1 MEVIDNGVIEPWPS
15 AVNAHLDDLL
25 FRGSLAVSL
34 ALAFVI
40 TTPVNKWMIGR
51 GRGHAVVHQ
60 YHH

>member
-1 MEVIDNGVIEPWPS
+1 MKLIDNSVIVLWPS
-15 AVNAHLDDLL
+15 ATDAHLDDVL
-25 FRGSLAVSL
+25 FWGSPAVSL